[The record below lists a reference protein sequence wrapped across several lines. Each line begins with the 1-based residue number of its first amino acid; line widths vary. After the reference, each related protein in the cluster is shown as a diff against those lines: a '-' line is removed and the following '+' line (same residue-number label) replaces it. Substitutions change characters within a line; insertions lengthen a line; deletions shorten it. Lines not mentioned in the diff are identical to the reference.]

1 MTRQAIINRTI
12 KIISTLPDD
21 KIREISDFADF
32 IIKRYEETQ
41 LTLEIQ
47 KLSEQGQTF
56 EFLKDEEDLYTEA
69 DLKKVYNG

>member
-1 MTRQAIINRTI
+1 MTRQALINRTI
-12 KIISTLPDD
+12 KVISTLPDD
-21 KIREISDFADF
+21 KVREISDFADF